1 MSQSDQGTSSAAKR
15 FRTAVEALEIRA
27 VGPLLAEDVTFHSP
41 VTFHPFV
48 GRETVT
54 ALVEIVG
61 GLLEDFRYTDELR
74 AGATT
79 ALVFRARIG
88 DRELEGI
95 DLIREGADGLIED
108 FTVLMRPLSGLAP
121 FAEAMGERVV
131 AAGLTTTRAT

>member
-1 MSQSDQGTSSAAKR
+1 MSADEQGTSVASR
-15 FRTAVEALEIRA
+15 FRAAVEALEMRA

-41 VTFHPFV
+41 ATFHPFV

-54 ALVEIVG
+54 ALLEIVG

-79 ALVFRARIG
+79 ALVFRARVG

-95 DLIREGADGLIED
+95 DLLREGDGGLIED
-108 FTVLMRPLSGLAP
+108 FTVLLRPLSGLAP
-121 FAEAMGERVV
+121 FAAAMGERVV
-131 AAGLTTTRAT
+131 AAGLTTTRGR